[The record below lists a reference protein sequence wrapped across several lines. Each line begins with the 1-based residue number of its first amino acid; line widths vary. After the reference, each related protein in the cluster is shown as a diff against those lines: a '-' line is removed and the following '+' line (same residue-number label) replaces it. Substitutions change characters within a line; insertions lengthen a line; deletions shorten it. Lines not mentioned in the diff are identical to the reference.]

1 MIHLLCNI
9 PRLILIS
16 SWTLTHM
23 LLCFNYPHVT
33 YLAIRVSNTVSHL
46 ILISICFPILSMQ
59 YHSTTSTLQYAA
71 RFETLQGVTIL
82 PGRRSLWNVP

>member
-16 SWTLTHM
+16 PWTPTRM

-33 YLAIRVSNTVSHL
+33 YLAIRVSNTVIL
-46 ILISICFPILSMQ
+46 ILISVCFSILSMQ

-71 RFETLQGVTIL
+71 RFETLQGVTTL
-82 PGRRSLWNVP
+82 PGRRSLWSVP